1 MWAKDMVFWRQ
12 INLVTSSVFAGVR
25 SYSDHLMC
33 LIQLQ
38 MLFFKS
44 ESLCLVLVTVSTWSH
59 PSFSSLWL
67 RREFGLGV
75 INLNLSQQRSHLLNK
90 LCEVPQLSVWWLGR
104 TEPSLDFQAGEFSF
118 NPSIMS
124 SLCVSQQK
132 SMQCFLTLL
141 LLFFLVWLFY
151 VQKWNMSKDNLFGK
165 PVGKL
170 QRCIKFS
177 KLKW

>member
-33 LIQLQ
+33 LIQ

-44 ESLCLVLVTVSTWSH
+44 ESFVFSLSYSVYVKWSH

-75 INLNLSQQRSHLLNK
+75 INLNLSQQRSQLLNK

-124 SLCVSQQK
+124 SLRVSQQK
-132 SMQCFLTLL
+132 SMQCFLT

>member
-1 MWAKDMVFWRQ
+1 MWAKDCHQ
-12 INLVTSSVFAGVR
+12 IHLVISSVFAGVR

-44 ESLCLVLVTVSTWSH
+44 GSFVFSLSYSVYMKWSH
-59 PSFSSLWL
+59 RSCSSLWV

-75 INLNLSQQRSHLLNK
+75 INLNLSQQRSQLLNK

-104 TEPSLDFQAGEFSF
+104 IEQSLDFQAGEFSF

-124 SLCVSQQK
+124 SLHVSQQK

-141 LLFFLVWLFY
+141 LLFFSCVTILCPEMKHE
-151 VQKWNMSKDNLFGK
+151 QG
-165 PVGKL
+165 
-170 QRCIKFS
+170 
-177 KLKW
+177 